1 MARFISPSIRPMQ
14 RWPVINKNILINSKE
29 AVMADNI
36 NQFERYLRVIVGGG
50 LLLWTLFFEGAV
62 WGWLGV
68 VPLATGLIGWCP
80 VYSLFRK

>member
-1 MARFISPSIRPMQ
+1 
-14 RWPVINKNILINSKE
+14 
-29 AVMADNI
+29 MADNI

-50 LLLWTLFFEGAV
+50 FLLWTLFFEGAV

>member
-1 MARFISPSIRPMQ
+1 MARSISASIRPMQ

-50 LLLWTLFFEGAV
+50 FLLWTLFFEGAV
-62 WGWLGV
+62 WGWLGA

>member
-1 MARFISPSIRPMQ
+1 
-14 RWPVINKNILINSKE
+14 
-29 AVMADNI
+29 MADNI